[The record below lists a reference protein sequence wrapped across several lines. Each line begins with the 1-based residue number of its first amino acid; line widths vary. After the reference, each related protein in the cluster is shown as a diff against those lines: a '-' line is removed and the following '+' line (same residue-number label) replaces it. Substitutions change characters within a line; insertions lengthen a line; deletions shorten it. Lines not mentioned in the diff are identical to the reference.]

1 MFDSVARPDEF
12 VIALPTEVPFNVK
25 LIDFPLT
32 PEPPDVSVAV
42 RLTVP
47 PYAPLAS
54 ATDRPVA
61 TAVLADLNVN
71 VADALMLP
79 ALQAPA
85 PPLQMRTVHV

>member
-1 MFDSVARPDEF
+1 
-12 VIALPTEVPFNVK
+12 
-25 LIDFPLT
+25 
-32 PEPPDVSVAV
+32 
-42 RLTVP
+42 LTVP
-47 PYAPLAS
+47 PYVPLAS